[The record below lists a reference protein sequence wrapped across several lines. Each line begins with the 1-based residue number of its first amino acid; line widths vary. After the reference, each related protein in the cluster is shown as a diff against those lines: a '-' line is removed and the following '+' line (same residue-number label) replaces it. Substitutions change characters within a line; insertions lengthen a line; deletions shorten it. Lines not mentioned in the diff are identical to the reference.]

1 MIEQT
6 PAPSWRTPG
15 CGQRWTRRWAAVA
28 AGLALVGAL
37 AGCTTSG
44 ATDDDLYDAARQS
57 NLLFKS
63 AVGSVQL
70 HLYDGDWQVQEYGDA
85 PVDCGSGYAFIMGR
99 TTPEGWTLDADA
111 MSTAQHLARWLTAHG
126 WTTTDAAAS
135 GDGIV
140 VVEASNPAFAIASLV
155 VEVRDGQ
162 VRDGEAAADAIGVHA
177 ETACQD
183 GDADALTAI
192 LFPGS
197 PDAAHDALPVAEPA
211 GTVPVFG
218 FTADGHPR

>member
-1 MIEQT
+1 MIEQIPT
-6 PAPSWRTPG
+6 PLRRTPR
-15 CGQRWTRRWAAVA
+15 CGQRRTPRCGQRWAAVA

-44 ATDDDLYDAARQS
+44 ATDDDLYDAARQT

-63 AVGSVQL
+63 AVGTVQL

-85 PVDCGSGYAFIMGR
+85 PVDCGSGYSFIMGR

-111 MSTAQHLARWLTAHG
+111 MSTAHHLARWLTARG
-126 WTTTDAAAS
+126 WTTTDAEAS

-140 VVEASNPAFAIASLV
+140 VVEASSPAFAIASLV
-155 VEVRDGQ
+155 VE

-197 PDAAHDALPVAEPA
+197 ADATHDALPVAEPA
-211 GTVPVFG
+211 GAVPVFG
-218 FTADGHPR
+218 FTADGRPR

>member
-6 PAPSWRTPG
+6 PTPLQRTQG
-15 CGQRWTRRWAAVA
+15 CAQRCRRRWAAVA
-28 AGLALVGAL
+28 VGIALVGAL
-37 AGCTTSG
+37 AGCATSG
-44 ATDDDLYDAARQS
+44 ADDLYDAARQT

-63 AVGSVQL
+63 AVGTVQL

-85 PVDCGSGYAFIMGR
+85 PVDCGSGYSFVIGR

-111 MSTAQHLARWLTAHG
+111 MSTAHHLAGWLTARG
-126 WTTTDAAAS
+126 WTTTDAEAS
-135 GDGIV
+135 GDGIA

-162 VRDGEAAADAIGVHA
+162 VPDGEAAADAIGVHA
-177 ETACQD
+177 EAACQD
-183 GDADALTAI
+183 GDADALAAV

-211 GTVPVFG
+211 GAVPVFG